1 MRVYSLQTGAI
12 ATVLAAVGA
21 LFLSGCSSGETPPGS
36 RSQVAGVVKSGDSVA
51 TADPHAEPPAA
62 EPGPLLEGW
71 DVPAAAL
78 LLTGE
83 QHGYFEPCGCTLGQ
97 SGGMTRRASLVR
109 QLEERGWKLAG
120 LDVGGALRRARRQD
134 QIKYETILAA
144 LRDLHYQGVGV
155 GVEELRLGADFLVS
169 QQTAPGADQ
178 PADDLSLLSANV
190 VLFDLPDLGTPRPFK
205 VFDINGLKI
214 GVTAVL
220 GASLKAE
227 VAPEGVNTNI
237 TIKNPDDVLPGVVQQ
252 LQAEKPQLMVLLSHG
267 SMDEA
272 RALAKACPEFQVVLA
287 AGGPGDPAGR
297 PEKIGETW
305 LIQAGHKGRYV
316 GVLGIYP
323 DAKPQLKFELVSLDA
338 GRFPD
343 DARMRERMRDY
354 QQRLQDEAL
363 WKSDE
368 LLIKHPEGLK
378 FVGADRC
385 GECHTKAFAVWKD
398 SKHAHAWDSLIEGH
412 DRPEDENYISRI
424 YDPECLSCHVVGW
437 EPQEML
443 RYESGFFDEA
453 TTPQLKGQQC
463 EHCHGAG
470 SAHVELEARFQE
482 DAAAVDAEKL
492 KTLRA
497 AMRQTLEQAKKPT
510 GCYYCH
516 DPDNSPNFKFDD
528 YWEQIKHEGKD

>member
-1 MRVYSLQTGAI
+1 MQALSARSGAVPALLLVLTGLFVCGCGSGKTTPGTTP
-12 ATVLAAVGA
+12 ATPGAKTSTTPASTGGAA
-21 LFLSGCSSGETPPGS
+21 
-36 RSQVAGVVKSGDSVA
+36 KDSIES
-51 TADPHAEPPAA
+51 HPAA
-62 EPGPLLEGW
+62 EPKPLLDGW
-71 DVPAAAL
+71 EVPAAAL

-109 QLEERGWKLAG
+109 QLEARGWKVAG
-120 LDVGGALRRARRQD
+120 LDVGGTLRRARQQD
-134 QIKYETILAA
+134 QIKFDTILTA
-144 LRDLHYQGVGV
+144 LKDLQYQGVAV
-155 GVEELRLGADFLVS
+155 GLEELRLGADFLAS
-169 QQTAPGADQ
+169 KPQDS
-178 PADDLSLLSANV
+178 LSLLSANV
-190 VLFDLPDLGTPRPFK
+190 VLFELPDLGTPKPYKTFAVGDLR
-205 VFDINGLKI
+205 I

-220 GASLKAE
+220 GDSLKAE

-237 TIKNPDDVLPGVVQQ
+237 TIKAPSEVLPGVIQQ

-267 SMDEA
+267 SLSEA
-272 RALAKACPEFQVVLA
+272 EALAKAYPEFQVVLA

-297 PEKIGETW
+297 PTKIGETW

-323 DAKPQLKFELVSLDA
+323 DATPQLKFELISLDA
-338 GRFPD
+338 KRFPD
-343 DARMRERMRDY
+343 DAKMHERMREY
-354 QQRLQDEAL
+354 QQRLQDEEI
-363 WKSDE
+363 WKSNE
-368 LLIKHPEGLK
+368 LVIRHPEGLK

-398 SKHAHAWDSLIEGH
+398 SKHAHAWDSLIQGH
-412 DRPEDENYISRI
+412 ARPEDTNYIPRI
-424 YDPECLSCHVVGW
+424 YDPECISCHVVGW

-443 RYESGFFDEA
+443 RYESGFLDEA

-470 SAHVELEARFQE
+470 SAHVALETQFQE
-482 DAAAVDAEKL
+482 DEAGVDGEKL

-497 AMRQTLEQAKKPT
+497 SMRQTLEQAKKPS

-516 DPDNSPNFKFDD
+516 DSDNSPNFKFEE
-528 YWEQIKHEGKD
+528 YWDQIKHKGKD